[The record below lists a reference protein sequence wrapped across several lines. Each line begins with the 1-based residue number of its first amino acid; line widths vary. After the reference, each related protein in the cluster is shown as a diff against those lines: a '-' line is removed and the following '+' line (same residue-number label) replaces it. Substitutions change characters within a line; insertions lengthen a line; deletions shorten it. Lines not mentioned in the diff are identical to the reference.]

1 MALGFSNRWP
11 SWMRDIVEG
20 CVEALRTVEELPTQS
35 LLRDFCDSELRSVF
49 KDFRKAGTCA
59 MMSRL

>member
-1 MALGFSNRWP
+1 MTLGFANCWQ

-35 LLRDFCDSELRSVF
+35 LLRDFLR
-49 KDFRKAGTCA
+49 
-59 MMSRL
+59 